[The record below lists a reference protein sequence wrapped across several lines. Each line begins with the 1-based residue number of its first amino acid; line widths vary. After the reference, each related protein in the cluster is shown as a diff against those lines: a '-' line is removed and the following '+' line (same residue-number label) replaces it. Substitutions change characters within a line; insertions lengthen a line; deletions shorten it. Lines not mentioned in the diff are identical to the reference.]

1 MRPGGTL
8 AAPPPRVRGARVALP
23 PPSQG
28 EGWGG
33 AARGHARGAASTGTA
48 RRREPT
54 ASVLAAA
61 APRGADYPSV
71 QRAQSARPRCG
82 ADGAAVA
89 GSGAGAGRGSGV
101 AVVSRGPT
109 PERGPPS
116 LRASGGL
123 PSAVGRRS
131 SAVVTVA
138 RAGGW
143 YRCQSGPALLY
154 ASPGARAV
162 LAQAAGPFLDASP
175 WGAHLRRGASPWGRV
190 GSGGWPVSSTRPPG
204 ACAIWAARS
213 AGAAG
218 QCYLLTGR

>member
-1 MRPGGTL
+1 ML
-8 AAPPPRVRGARVALP
+8 AAPPPRPEPRTCGAP
-23 PPSQG
+23 PPRRERAGECGQG
-28 EGWGG
+28 
-33 AARGHARGAASTGTA
+33 ATLAAASIGTA

-61 APRGADYPSV
+61 APRGDDHPPAP
-71 QRAQSARPRCG
+71 RAQSARPRCG

-89 GSGAGAGRGSGV
+89 GSGTGAGRGSGV

-190 GSGGWPVSSTRPPG
+190 GSG
-204 ACAIWAARS
+204 
-213 AGAAG
+213 
-218 QCYLLTGR
+218 